1 MTQKRNSKGQFVKG
15 MTPWNK
21 GKEFNPGGRSVETR
35 FKKGLKPPKY
45 QEIGA
50 IVKHK
55 DGYTYIKLAEHKWW
69 LYQRYIWEKSRNQH
83 LKRSQTVI
91 FLDGNKENFA
101 PTNLAVIS
109 RKELAI
115 INHEK
120 LITNGNANLS
130 KTGILI
136 AKLKIKVNEK
146 LKKDSKDKP
155 EEESKRKG
163 INNER

>member
-21 GKEFNPGGRSVETR
+21 GKDFTPGGRSIKTR

-45 QEIGA
+45 QKIGS

-55 DGYTYIKLAEHKWW
+55 DSYTYIKLAEHRWQ

-83 LKRSQTVI
+83 LKRSQIVI
-91 FLDGNKENFA
+91 FLDGNRKNFA
-101 PTNLAVIS
+101 PNNLMAIS

-146 LKKDSKDKP
+146 LKNDSKDEP
-155 EEESKRKG
+155 EEK
-163 INNER
+163 ER

>member
-21 GKEFNPGGRSVETR
+21 GKDFTPGGRSIKTR

-45 QEIGA
+45 QKIGS

-55 DGYTYIKLAEHKWW
+55 DGYTYIKLAEHRWQ
-69 LYQRYIWEKSRNQH
+69 LYQRYIWEKSRHEKLERN
-83 LKRSQTVI
+83 QTVV
-91 FLDGNKENFA
+91 FLDGDRSNFA
-101 PTNLAVIS
+101 PTNLAAIS

-115 INHEK
+115 INHES
-120 LITNGNANLS
+120 LMTQGNADLS

-146 LKKDSKDKP
+146 LK
-155 EEESKRKG
+155 EGRQ
-163 INNER
+163 